1 MNPLLQSVLAPQT
14 MLGSFVVLFVG
25 GIVFYLVTSGSSYL
39 YYFVLRKQRFFPNE
53 TPSPAQMRKEK
64 MWAVLSLL
72 GNAVITA
79 PIHHF
84 IVQGKSQVYFH
95 FGDHSAG
102 WFVLSVVLMVVITE
116 TLVFWAHYALHH
128 PFLYKHIHLYHHQF
142 RQTTPWA
149 SVAFHP
155 LDSFAQA
162 APHHLCA
169 FLFPVHI
176 GVYAASVT
184 FVTLWSVFIHERVTY
199 VRWNWINHT
208 MHHTAHHKFNKW
220 NYGQW
225 FTVWDRIMGTWKNPI
240 GLVEDGYDRVPQ
252 AVASGASRGEPIAQE
267 D

>member
-1 MNPLLQSVLAPQT
+1 

-39 YYFVLRKQRFFPNE
+39 YYFIVRKQRFFPNE
-53 TPSPAQMRKEK
+53 TPDPAQMRKERR
-64 MWAVLSLL
+64 WAVYSLF
-72 GNAVITA
+72 GNAVFTA

-84 IVQGKSQVYFH
+84 IVQGKSQVYFD
-95 FGDHSAG
+95 FGAHSTG
-102 WFVLSVVLMVVITE
+102 WFLISIALMVVITE
-116 TLVFWAHYALHH
+116 TLVFWAHWALHH
-128 PFLYKHIHLYHHQF
+128 PFLYKHIHLHHHQF
-142 RQTTPWA
+142 RKTTPWA

-184 FVTLWSVFIHERVTY
+184 FVTLWSVFIHERVTFSW
-199 VRWNWINHT
+199 VRFGLINNT

-225 FTVWDRIMGTWKNPI
+225 FTIWDRIMGTHKDPI
-240 GLVEDGYDRVPQ
+240 GLVDDGYDRVPA
-252 AVASGASRGEPIAQE
+252 AVASLASPRADVLTQE